1 MHTRV
6 HTYMCRD
13 INTYKCNHA
22 QVSRHLTGTLWS
34 PALSAPII
42 AHAHTQ
48 AHTCSK
54 IHTHTHTHTSMYR
67 PHKSTVMRRLAAAWH
82 NQHPSVTVIHQHQKA
97 HMLMLT
103 NENAHDFPSVT
114 QNQKHFLVTL
124 RSTSTRMYM
133 LTHKNVRT
141 PWSHKNKELRSCAGQ
156 PPPDT
161 PPSGHRHPQT
171 RESLCSHK
179 SMQEHT
185 IRILTKHRS
194 ATTWHTTLWLPS
206 STNTR
211 KLVLTHKH
219 ARAYNKNNDQAQI
232 SRHLTHHPL
241 VTVIHQHEK
250 AYALTQNAKTHPGHT
265 RSNNYDYVQV
275 SQLLTHHPLVTV
287 IHKHEKACA
296 HTQTCKNTPWSHTIK

>member
-1 MHTRV
+1 
-6 HTYMCRD
+6 MCRD

-211 KLVLTHKH
+211 KLMLLHKMQKHTLVTHDQIITIMCRSANSWRTTLWSPSSTNTRKLVLTHK
-219 ARAYNKNNDQAQI
+219 N
-232 SRHLTHHPL
+232 
-241 VTVIHQHEK
+241 E
-250 AYALTQNAKTHPGHT
+250 KTHPGHT
-265 RSNNYDYVQV
+265 RSNNADHVQV
-275 SQLLTHHPLVTV
+275 SRHLTQHPLVTS
-287 IHKHEKACA
+287 IHLTGSKATYDA
-296 HTQTCKNTPWSHTIK
+296 IVATPGEG